1 VLERVA
7 GTAGEV
13 MVNICDQVHE
23 RLGKLVT
30 VRSRPGAIGRVSP
43 GELARVGRLV
53 HLLQAATECVCG
65 RASAGLHLSH
75 QGQVIL
81 YLQTFHEE
89 QRSCVLG
96 RLEVERW
103 RRGGASREELLPL
116 HPALAGALGVA
127 TIAWREGEQV
137 EELLVQSSSGTSEN
151 GEAGESGESSGE
163 AHTFADA
170 VIPLLTAASA
180 YLALGDSLPHARL
193 EVGLKLAELLKL
205 FNSRTCQ
212 LVLGAGAVNLAGL
225 KTITIRNLAVT
236 LRSLSLVSGT
246 IPVVRRHLLQGQG
259 QGLAQGQGQGQGL
272 TDKQANTLARNLDSA
287 SKDYREH
294 LGELGRKIV
303 QIVDAALSQQLSSWE
318 RRPPVPSSSFKAIG
332 KQLTKLLEAV
342 QDVLP
347 APRVAELFTA
357 IHSQFLSRVGDR
369 LRAAGLAPDNSP
381 THGLVLSELIFYREN
396 LRYLGVLGPEHL
408 SDRALQVVWGR

>member
-1 VLERVA
+1 
-7 GTAGEV
+7 
-13 MVNICDQVHE
+13 M
-23 RLGKLVT
+23 
-30 VRSRPGAIGRVSP
+30 
-43 GELARVGRLV
+43 
-53 HLLQAATECVCG
+53 
-65 RASAGLHLSH
+65 
-75 QGQVIL
+75 
-81 YLQTFHEE
+81 QTFHEE

-225 KTITIRNLAVT
+225 KTITIRCTGVVIATSTSTSTSSTTTT
-236 LRSLSLVSGT
+236 LIATSTT
-246 IPVVRRHLLQGQG
+246 I
-259 QGLAQGQGQGQGL
+259 
-272 TDKQANTLARNLDSA
+272 NISTLITSTTT
-287 SKDYREH
+287 STSTT
-294 LGELGRKIV
+294 ITTT
-303 QIVDAALSQQLSSWE
+303 STSTST
-318 RRPPVPSSSFKAIG
+318 S
-332 KQLTKLLEAV
+332 T
-342 QDVLP
+342 
-347 APRVAELFTA
+347 
-357 IHSQFLSRVGDR
+357 
-369 LRAAGLAPDNSP
+369 SP
-381 THGLVLSELIFYREN
+381 TLI
-396 LRYLGVLGPEHL
+396 
-408 SDRALQVVWGR
+408 